1 MNEGPDASENEDPE
15 AQLDRFNLIGRV
27 GGDALIDA
35 VNVLQNDAAAAKE
48 KEKCASICKFR
59 AE

>member
-1 MNEGPDASENEDPE
+1 MPRISSG
-15 AQLDRFNLIGRV
+15 GRV

-35 VNVLQNDAAAAKE
+35 VIVLQNDAAAAKE